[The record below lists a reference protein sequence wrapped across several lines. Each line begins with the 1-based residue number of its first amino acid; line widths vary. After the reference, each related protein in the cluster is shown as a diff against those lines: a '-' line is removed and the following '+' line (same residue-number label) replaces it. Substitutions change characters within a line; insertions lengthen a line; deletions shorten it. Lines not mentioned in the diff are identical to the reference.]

1 MFNRVCWI
9 LLLAAAMV
17 ACDKKPALPP
27 ASVAPTVSSVATQQV
42 FQVRGVI
49 VGLTAG
55 SKTVRIR
62 HEEIPDYM
70 PAMTMPFDVRNTNE
84 LAGLAAGDT
93 VTFQMNVTETDGWI
107 ERIQKQT
114 AVATNANILPPNAP
128 MRIVREVKPLSVGDL
143 LPEYQFTNQLG
154 RAVSLSALRGNAL
167 AITFVF
173 TRCPFP
179 TFCPLMS
186 NNFKAVHELLEKIPH
201 SPTNWHLL
209 EITIDPEF
217 DTPERL
223 NAYAGRFR
231 SNDAR
236 WSFLTGS
243 LMDATAFGEQFGLQ
257 FIREPGGSI
266 SHNLRTVVV
275 DAAGKVQAIIPEN
288 KWTPDELTQEI
299 IKAAAV
305 K

>member
-1 MFNRVCWI
+1 MFNRSCLI
-9 LLLAAAMV
+9 LLLAIVLV
-17 ACDKKPALPP
+17 ACDKKPTSLPPP
-27 ASVAPTVSSVATQQV
+27 ASPAVSTVATQQV
-42 FQVRGVI
+42 FQVRGII
-49 VGLTAG
+49 VGLVAG

-70 PAMTMPFDVRNTNE
+70 PAMTMPFEVRNTNE
-84 LAGLAAGDT
+84 LAGLIVGDA
-93 VTFQMNVTETDGWI
+93 VSFQMNVTETDGWI
-107 ERIQKQT
+107 EHITKQT
-114 AVATNANILPPNAP
+114 AVATNANILPPDAP
-128 MRIVREVKPLSVGDL
+128 MRIVRDVEPLSVGDL

-154 RAVSLSALRGNAL
+154 RAVSLRELHGNAI
-167 AITFVF
+167 AITFIF

-186 NNFKAVHELLEKIPH
+186 NNFKAVHELLEKIPS

-209 EITIDPEF
+209 EITIDPDF

-223 NAYAGRFR
+223 NSYAGRFR
-231 SNDAR
+231 TNAAR

-243 LMDATAFGEQFGLQ
+243 LVDMTAISEQFGLQ
-257 FIREPGGSI
+257 FTREPGGSI

-275 DAAGKVQAIIPEN
+275 DAVGKVQAIIPDN
-288 KWTPDELTQEI
+288 KWTPEQLTQEI
-299 IKAAAV
+299 IKATAV

>member
-1 MFNRVCWI
+1 
-9 LLLAAAMV
+9 
-17 ACDKKPALPP
+17 
-27 ASVAPTVSSVATQQV
+27 
-42 FQVRGVI
+42 
-49 VGLTAG
+49 
-55 SKTVRIR
+55 
-62 HEEIPDYM
+62 
-70 PAMTMPFDVRNTNE
+70 
-84 LAGLAAGDT
+84 
-93 VTFQMNVTETDGWI
+93 
-107 ERIQKQT
+107 
-114 AVATNANILPPNAP
+114 
-128 MRIVREVKPLSVGDL
+128 
-143 LPEYQFTNQLG
+143 
-154 RAVSLSALRGNAL
+154 
-167 AITFVF
+167 
-173 TRCPFP
+173 
-179 TFCPLMS
+179 MS

-243 LMDATAFGEQFGLQ
+243 LMDVTAFGEQFGLQ

>member
-1 MFNRVCWI
+1 MFNRNCLI
-9 LLLAAAMV
+9 LLLAMVLV
-17 ACDKKPALPP
+17 ACNKNPESLPPP
-27 ASVAPTVSSVATQQV
+27 ASPTASTVATQQA

-49 VGLTAG
+49 VGLVAG

-70 PAMTMPFDVRNTNE
+70 PAMTMPFEVRNTNE
-84 LAGLAAGDT
+84 LAGLIVGDT
-93 VTFQMNVTETDGWI
+93 VSFQMNVTETDGWI
-107 ERIQKQT
+107 ERITKQT

-128 MRIVREVKPLSVGDL
+128 MRIVREVEPLSVGDL

-154 RAVSLSALRGNAL
+154 RAVSLSALRGNAI
-167 AITFVF
+167 AITFIF

-186 NNFKAVHELLEKIPH
+186 NNFKAVHEMLETIPN

-288 KWTPDELTQEI
+288 KWTPEELTQEI